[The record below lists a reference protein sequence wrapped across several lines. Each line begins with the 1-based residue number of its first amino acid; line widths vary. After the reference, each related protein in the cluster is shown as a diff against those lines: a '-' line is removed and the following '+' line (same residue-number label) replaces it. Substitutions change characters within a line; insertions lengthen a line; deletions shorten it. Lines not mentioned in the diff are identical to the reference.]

1 MFNWDILLFVYL
13 LWINLVMDIFL
24 VIVLGV
30 ELVECDVMS
39 YEFCGKKLNFF
50 FGGVL
55 SSVVY

>member
-1 MFNWDILLFVYL
+1 
-13 LWINLVMDIFL
+13 MDIFL